1 MKLTS
6 PMFANKE
13 QIPWK
18 YTCQGEDIN
27 PPLKISGIPEDTVTL
42 ALTVDDPDAPGGT
55 WDHWVVW
62 NIKPTE
68 EIVEDDYPGEFGTNS
83 WGRQNYGGPCP
94 PSGTH
99 RYFFKLYALNRRL
112 ELHSGASKRELEE
125 AMAGYI
131 IAKAELMGMYTK
143 K

>member
-6 PMFANKE
+6 PMFADKE

-27 PPLKISGIPEDTVTL
+27 PPLKITGIPENAKTL
-42 ALTVDDPDAPGGT
+42 ALIMDDPDAPNGT

-62 NIKPTE
+62 NIKPTDTIE
-68 EIVEDDYPGEFGTNS
+68 EDDYPGVFGSNS
-83 WGRQNYGGPCP
+83 WGRANYGGPCP

-99 RYFFKLYALNRRL
+99 RYFFKLYALEREL
-112 ELHSGASKRELEE
+112 ELHPGASKRELEE

-131 IAKAELMGMYTK
+131 VAKAELMGMYTK